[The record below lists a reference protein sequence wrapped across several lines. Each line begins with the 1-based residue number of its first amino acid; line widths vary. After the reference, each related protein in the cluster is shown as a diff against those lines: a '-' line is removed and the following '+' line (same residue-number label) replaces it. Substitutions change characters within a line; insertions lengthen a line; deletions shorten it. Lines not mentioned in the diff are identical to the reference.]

1 MEPSHVDLMIE
12 DNGVGFDPNE
22 IQPDHFGVG
31 FMQEPAE
38 GIGANIKIINQPGK
52 GTLVQLTLR

>member
-22 IQPDHFGVG
+22 IQPDHFGLG
-31 FMQEPAE
+31 FMQERAE
-38 GIGANIKIINQPGK
+38 GIAANIKIISQPGE
-52 GTLVQLTLR
+52 GTLVHLMIR